1 MPNRSVNQIKPSYA
15 KMVNQ
20 KRRINRKELMY
31 TIANNMLLIV
41 ELKELCMI
49 RLKDITIRGK
59 SK

>member
-49 RLKDITIRGK
+49 RLQDIIIRGK